1 MDAAATAISPCLP
14 TRHEP
19 ARTRAADTARR
30 EVAAAGARGPSSRRL
45 TRSGPRTSAFG
56 LLRWLT
62 QGEAPLPLVIASGAL
77 FVAAPL
83 ALIDALFTSLDLLEQ
98 ARLAAVLVL
107 AENVLFV
114 GGGWIWLRAI
124 ARAAAHGA
132 HEASATWPSRLACVA
147 AAVAQLALAWH
158 VVTDA
163 QYQVRWL
170 IGPAL
175 GRSILPTVTVHD
187 GGTRLRLE
195 GAFTLGAKQLL
206 RRSLDRHPGVRLVEL
221 DSPGGLVVE
230 GLAIGRL
237 IEARGL
243 DTFAP
248 RRCHSACVMAFA
260 GGTGRF
266 ITAATVMA
274 MHSAGGPGATEE
286 GVAEANRFADTFLRE
301 RGVDRHLVDKG
312 SAVPYES
319 AWIPEAWVLLASGLA
334 TDYRS
339 PDVPSTGRH
348 RLHARH
354 ADDAAPTARPTVER
368 NG

>member
-1 MDAAATAISPCLP
+1 M
-14 TRHEP
+14 
-19 ARTRAADTARR
+19 
-30 EVAAAGARGPSSRRL
+30 
-45 TRSGPRTSAFG
+45 
-56 LLRWLT
+56 
-62 QGEAPLPLVIASGAL
+62 QGEAPLMLVIASGAL
-77 FVAAPL
+77 FMAVPM

-114 GGGWIWLRAI
+114 VGGWIWLRAI
-124 ARAAAHGA
+124 GRAAARRTG
-132 HEASATWPSRLACVA
+132 EASVAWPSRLAQVA
-147 AAVAQLALAWH
+147 AVVAQLALAWH
-158 VVTDA
+158 VMADV

-175 GRSILPTVTVHD
+175 GHSILPTVTVHD
-187 GGTRLRLE
+187 GGSRLRLE

-206 RRSLDRHPGVRLVEL
+206 RQSLDRHPGVRLVEL

-266 ITAATVMA
+266 ISADTRMG

-286 GVAEANRFADTFLRE
+286 GVAEANRVADAFLRE

-334 TDYRS
+334 TDYRP
-339 PDVPSTGRH
+339 PDAPRSGSH

-354 ADDAAPTARPTVER
+354 ADDAGPTARPTPER